1 MVLGTM
7 IQVVE
12 DTRSKSHLG
21 MNCILDVSGRI
32 VCVLAPIPKTYLWNE
47 L

>member
-12 DTRSKSHLG
+12 DTRNKSHLG

-32 VCVLAPIPKTYLWNE
+32 VCVPVLIPKIYL
-47 L
+47 